1 MYYVRNINRTHVHVC
16 VWSMNRVCVW
26 PQWIWMWRVY
36 QLPGGFDQWDVRRWE
51 GAVLVLDMSL
61 PGWYITRATC
71 ARWTHVI
78 DNGKNNY
85 TLFVNYPGIYT
96 SMKDESCGMTLRGSR
111 CTHWKYCITHIIT
124 SFFQLPNQTSI
135 QPVVMLIIWSFSNG
149 MLFSKNSTTSSFSKV
164 LVKITRNSAPL
175 NHVKEKQQQ
184 QKQLG

>member
-1 MYYVRNINRTHVHVC
+1 MYY
-16 VWSMNRVCVW
+16 MYVW
-26 PQWIWMWRVY
+26 PHVYEVWIGCVCGHSEY
-36 QLPGGFDQWDVRRWE
+36 ECDVFINYPGGLINEIHVWE
-51 GAVLVLDMSL
+51 DEKVLVLARHVTTSHVL
-61 PGWYITRATC
+61 HVPV
-71 ARWTHVI
+71 RWTHVI
-78 DNGKNNY
+78 INGKNNY

-124 SFFQLPNQTSI
+124 SFFQQTSI

-164 LVKITRNSAPL
+164 LVKITRNSVPL